1 MITQVFI
8 ASSAL
13 FGIFVLFLVLSK
25 TLNNIINQFVKLQY
39 FLQKEYDLKKERLA
53 IAQLLEEEQDATKKN
68 AVSEAQAQA
77 GGESPP
83 TGPAVIKKPSAPK
96 K

>member
-8 ASSAL
+8 ALSAL
-13 FGIFVLFLVLSK
+13 FGIFALFLVLSK

-39 FLQKEYDLKKERLA
+39 FLQKEYDLKKERLV
-53 IAQLLEEEQDATKKN
+53 IAQLLDEEQDAAKKT
-68 AVSEAQAQA
+68 AAAEAQAQA
-77 GGESPP
+77 VDESPL
-83 TGPAVIKKPSAPK
+83 TGPAVIKKTSAPK

>member
-1 MITQVFI
+1 MITQIFI
-8 ASSAL
+8 ALSAL
-13 FGIFVLFLVLSK
+13 FGIFVLFLVLGK

-53 IAQLLEEEQDATKKN
+53 IAQLLDEEQEAAKKN
-68 AVSEAQAQA
+68 AASEAQAQA

-83 TGPAVIKKPSAPK
+83 AGPAVIKKTSALK